1 MHFYPLCLRTG
12 TLLQPRLR
20 SRSRFTIISPELETA
35 APQSAV
41 TFVLWL
47 EVGFMAFRIRLELS
61 LGGGDDRNIFP
72 MSSSTPSWQF

>member
-12 TLLQPRLR
+12 TLLQPW
-20 SRSRFTIISPELETA
+20 SRSGFTIISPKLETA

-61 LGGGDDRNIFP
+61 LGGGDDRNMFP